1 MRIQLGTK
9 PLTRQHMEE
18 LRSILVDLQ
27 VQLDSIVERIPE
39 ATQIDISSNTSNRSW
54 SFSRSP
60 TEALSVDL
68 TLPGDAAP
76 TCVEQYHT
84 PVLASFHK
92 WARIILRLYAD
103 KVSKVITTMSDQRIT
118 GISGILCCIS
128 TLPQECEKP
137 GLASC
142 KTKVCAV
149 AHRIFHKLTSIVHF
163 VTATGSWRNSSPLL
177 PTPISSLFSGVG
189 LGTTSQCM
197 QP

>member
-9 PLTRQHMEE
+9 PLTRRHMEE

-27 VQLDSIVERIPE
+27 VQLNSIVERIPE
-39 ATQIDISSNTSNRSW
+39 ATQIDISSNASNRSW

-103 KVSKVITTMSDQRIT
+103 KVSIMITAMTEQLIT
-118 GISGILCCIS
+118 RTVGILRCIS
-128 TLPQECEKP
+128 TFPQEREKSD
-137 GLASC
+137 LASC
-142 KTKVCAV
+142 KTEVCAV
-149 AHRIFHKLTSIVHF
+149 AQRIFHRLTSIVHF
-163 VTATGSWRNSSPLL
+163 VTATGLWRSLSPLL
-177 PTPISSLFSGVG
+177 LTPIFSLFTGVG